1 MEVEMPVWAWVLLIA
16 FLGALVVAAILLI
29 VRATHRM
36 RSQEPLHGDPT
47 KVAATVP
54 MHVHE
59 ADYMTSR
66 ELEAERGP
74 ADEDDRMHG
83 TPTPGRPSAGDPGG
97 A

>member
-1 MEVEMPVWAWVLLIA
+1 MPVWGWVLLIA
-16 FLGALVVAAILLI
+16 GLSALAVAAVLVI

-36 RSQEPLHGDPT
+36 RSHEPLHGDPT
-47 KVAATVP
+47 DVAATVP

-66 ELEAERGP
+66 ELEAEHGR
-74 ADEDDRMHG
+74 AEEADRMHG
-83 TPTPGRPSAGDPGG
+83 TPTPGRGSASDSGG

>member
-1 MEVEMPVWAWVLLIA
+1 MPVWGWVLLIA
-16 FLGALVVAAILLI
+16 CLGALVVAAILTI

-47 KVAATVP
+47 NVAATVP

-66 ELEAERGP
+66 ELEAERGR
-74 ADEDDRMHG
+74 ADENDRMHG
-83 TPTPGRPSAGDPGG
+83 TPTPGRRPASDRGG